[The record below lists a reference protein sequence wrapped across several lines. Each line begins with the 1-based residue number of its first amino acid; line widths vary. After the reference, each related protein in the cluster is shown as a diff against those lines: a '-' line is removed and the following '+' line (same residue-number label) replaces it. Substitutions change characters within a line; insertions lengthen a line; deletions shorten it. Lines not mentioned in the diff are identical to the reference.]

1 MASGCAQKTQFS
13 GVLGTT
19 STTSKSCRVEV
30 RAYAIRQDRMLFVW
44 EPSERERVEFAK
56 LYLVIAL
63 FHLSQSSR
71 RGI

>member
-44 EPSERERVEFAK
+44 ERERVEFAK